1 MSGEKT
7 NENKIVA
14 SLVATLVVLLALLA
28 GCDWSADRVD
38 ENTPGTPS
46 TAELTG
52 PTYVGAARCA
62 ACHATEFE
70 RWQNSDHDLAMQ
82 PASIDTVLGDFDDST
97 FSYAGIESRFF
108 MRDGRF
114 FVTTDGA
121 DGQLADFEIAYT
133 FGVDPLQQY
142 LIELPDGRLQ
152 ALSISWDSRPAADG
166 GQRWYHLYADE
177 HIDYQDPLHWTG
189 PQQNWNFMCAECHST
204 DVRKNYSVESDRFE
218 TSWSE
223 IDIACE
229 ACHGPGSDHVDWA
242 NRDPSQRDQTEP
254 SLLAFSGDGHTW
266 VMDIASGIA
275 ARVPARTSVQ
285 EIETCARCHSRRSQ
299 LTEDYTHGKP
309 LADTH
314 RVSLLESGLYFAD
327 GQVREEV
334 YVYGSFLQSKMFAAG
349 VTCTDCHDAH
359 SLELKADGNGVCAQ
373 CHLPTVFDTPTHHR
387 HDAGSPGARCTN
399 CHMPSRDFMT
409 IDARRDHSFR
419 IPRPDIS
426 THTGAPNACTQCHS
440 DRNAVWAEQ
449 VLAGW
454 FGESGD
460 NPNSDP
466 EDNADDAAH
475 YALTLHAGRRGALD
489 AAAKL
494 LSAAEDGNLPPIVRA
509 TAVSLLAE
517 SPTSS
522 LEDVL
527 SGTAEAQDPLL
538 RTASATAAS
547 ALPIAAR
554 VRVAAPL
561 LRDPI
566 KSVRT
571 AATATLLQVPRSAF
585 RQQQSDDFAQA
596 LDEWL
601 EVQRL
606 HADRPEAQL
615 NLGQKLAADGDAVG
629 AAEAYRRAIEL
640 MPTFAPAYVNMADLY
655 RAASRES
662 DVEAVLQRGLSASP
676 DDPAIHHAL
685 GLSLVRQAKPT
696 DAVVHL
702 QNAHDLSPDN
712 ARYAFVLAIA
722 LNSAGDPTS
731 ALAVLQEAHDR
742 RPNDLDVLRALTTI
756 SRDEGLDADAKR
768 YVEVLL
774 ALVPDDASAR
784 QLAGS
789 LGVR

>member
-1 MSGEKT
+1 
-7 NENKIVA
+7 
-14 SLVATLVVLLALLA
+14 
-28 GCDWSADRVD
+28 
-38 ENTPGTPS
+38 
-46 TAELTG
+46 
-52 PTYVGAARCA
+52 
-62 ACHATEFE
+62 
-70 RWQNSDHDLAMQ
+70 MQ
-82 PASIDTVLGDFDDST
+82 PASADTVLGDFDNST

-108 MRDGRF
+108 ARDGRF

-177 HIDYQDPLHWTG
+177 RIDYRDPLHWTG

-204 DVRKNYSVESDRFE
+204 DVRKNYSAASDQFA

-223 IDIACE
+223 IDVACE

-242 NRDPSQRDQTEP
+242 NREPSQREHTEP
-254 SLLAFSGDGHTW
+254 SIFAFSGDEHAW
-266 VMDIASGIA
+266 VMNVASGIA
-275 ARVPARTSVQ
+275 AREPARTSVQ
-285 EIETCARCHSRRSQ
+285 EIESCARCHSRRSQ
-299 LTEDYTHGKP
+299 LTEDYVHGKP

-314 RVSLLESGLYFAD
+314 RVSLLDSGLYFAD
-327 GQVREEV
+327 GQVQEEV

-373 CHLPTVFDTPTHHR
+373 CHLPTLFDTPAHHR
-387 HDAGSPGARCTN
+387 HDAGSPGAQCTN

-440 DRNAVWAEQ
+440 DRNAEWAEQ

-454 FGESGD
+454 FGQ
-460 NPNSDP
+460 SD
-466 EDNADDAAH
+466 DDSDEEGH
-475 YALTLHAGRRGALD
+475 YALTLHAGRRGTLD

-494 LSAAEDGNLPPIVRA
+494 ISTAEDSDLPPIVRA
-509 TAVSLLAE
+509 TAISLLAE
-517 SPTSS
+517 SPAPS
-522 LEDVL
+522 LEGVL
-527 SGTAEAQDPLL
+527 SRTAQAQDPLL
-538 RTASATAAS
+538 RAASVSAAS
-547 ALPIAAR
+547 ALSIEAR
-554 VRVAAPL
+554 VRVTAPL

-571 AATATLLQVPRSAF
+571 AATTTLLQVPRSAF
-585 RQQQSDDFAQA
+585 RQQQSDDYAQA
-596 LDEWL
+596 LNEWL
-601 EVQRL
+601 EVQQL

-615 NLGQKLAADGDAVG
+615 NLGQKLAADGDAVR
-629 AAEAYRRAIEL
+629 AAAAYRRAIEL

-655 RAASRES
+655 RAAGREA

-696 DAVVHL
+696 DAAVHL
-702 QNAHDLSPDN
+702 QSAHDLAPDN

-722 LNSAGDPTS
+722 LNSAGDSTT
-731 ALAVLQEAHDR
+731 ALTVLQEAHSR
-742 RPNDLDVLRALTTI
+742 RPNDADVLRALTTI
-756 SRDEGLDADAKR
+756 SRDEGLDADARR
-768 YVEVLL
+768 YAALL
-774 ALVPDDASAR
+774 LTLLPDDAGVR